1 MFYFYFKKTKKK
13 KEKSKADVCVLL
25 GVSFVAVTISYSRKL
40 EIIYK
45 Q

>member
-13 KEKSKADVCVLL
+13 KEKSKADVCVLS
-25 GVSFVAVTISYSRKL
+25 GVSFVADTIRYSRKL